1 MNRDLPITDIET
13 PVTENARILSTT
25 DLKGR
30 ITHINQE
37 FIDLCGF
44 SREELLGHG
53 HNIVRHP
60 HMPKEAFADLWHQV
74 KSGNSW
80 MGLVKNRRKDGGH
93 YWVNAYV
100 TPIRRKGKIVEY
112 QSVRTKASPELIARA
127 ETCYQAINQGKSI
140 LPRFRIGLTAKLA
153 LCWGASLLS
162 LVPLPWLSGLW
173 QLAPVSAAATLMG
186 WSLFRLKQRLN
197 KVSQFSRGVQNNP
210 LMQAIYCNSTDELA
224 ELELSLRM
232 QQAEIFAIT
241 GRIKD
246 SGEILDNSLSAHQAA
261 VDANYRELAQQ
272 TGALKQQGD
281 AINELRG
288 AVTEI
293 ADTSA
298 ETANQVTELE
308 QSNRHTLEALVAS
321 RAANSEVTALLA
333 KVEAQLLAL
342 DKRCSSIN
350 TVLEVIEQ
358 LSDQTNLLA
367 LNAAIEAARA
377 GEAGRGFAV
386 VADEVRNL
394 AKRSSE
400 SAGEIHQII
409 AELSLQSRQT
419 VTEMER
425 SQQLT
430 KESLQLEQKLAQR
443 LDEATSALGRIAA
456 HSQQIAV
463 ATEQQACVVEQLHRH
478 SEQLQQGV
486 GCLTDNSEAA
496 SHHGK
501 ELTRQSER
509 QKELIAQF

>member
-1 MNRDLPITDIET
+1 MSRDLSITGIET
-13 PVTENARILSTT
+13 PVKKDARILSTT

-37 FIDLCGF
+37 FIDLCGY

-60 HMPKEAFADLWHQV
+60 QMPKAAFADLWQQV
-74 KSGNSW
+74 KNGNSW

-112 QSVRTKASPELIARA
+112 QSVRTQASPELIARA
-127 ETCYQAINQGKSI
+127 EECYQAINQGRSV
-140 LPRFRIGLTAKLA
+140 LPRVQLGLTTKLA
-153 LCWGASLLS
+153 LGWGASLLC
-162 LVPLPWLSGLW
+162 LLPLPWLTGLW
-173 QLAPVSAAATLMG
+173 QVASIAMATGIMG
-186 WSLFRLKQRLN
+186 WNLFRLKHRLG
-197 KVSQFSRGVQNNP
+197 KLTELSQGVQNNP

-224 ELELSLRM
+224 ALELSLRM

-241 GRIKD
+241 GRIRD

-281 AINELRG
+281 AINELKG
-288 AVTEI
+288 AVAEI
-293 ADTSA
+293 ANTSA
-298 ETANQVTELE
+298 ETANEVTELE
-308 QSNRHTLEALVAS
+308 QSNQQTLEALAAS
-321 RAANSEVTALLA
+321 RAASGEIAALLS
-333 KVEAQLLAL
+333 KVENQLLEL
-342 DKRCSSIN
+342 DKCCTSIN

-394 AKRSSE
+394 AMRSSE

-409 AELSLQSRQT
+409 AELSQQSQQT
-419 VTEMER
+419 VAEMAH

-430 KESLQLEQKLAQR
+430 QESLQLEQRLAQR
-443 LDEATSALGRIAA
+443 LDEATQALGRIAA

-463 ATEQQACVVEQLHRH
+463 ATEQQACVVEQLHHH

-486 GCLTDNSEAA
+486 GSLTSNSEAA
-496 SHHGK
+496 SHHGE